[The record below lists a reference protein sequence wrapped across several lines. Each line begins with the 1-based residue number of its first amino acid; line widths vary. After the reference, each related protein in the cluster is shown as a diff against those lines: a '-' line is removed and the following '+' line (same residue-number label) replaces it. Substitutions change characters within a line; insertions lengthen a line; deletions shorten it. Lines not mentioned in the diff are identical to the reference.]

1 MSLRAVRKGSP
12 FCVQKIFCNIISS
25 EAYIES
31 SNINGGY
38 DMERTELEKLMDRYK
53 KEMLE
58 FSRKNGGKNMNDA
71 RDSGTETL
79 DEREQ
84 QLEDAVEGNKPF
96 ERDRSDPLPEI
107 EPREKIVEP
116 IKTDSEE
123 KAVPVQTNVRM
134 PQQSR
139 AAQTVDV
146 RERLRENCSRIN
158 GDSASTAEQKQRC
171 RDINDFLAKNEES
184 GTLRVETYAA
194 DRSFG
199 VGSARVMIF
208 LPLQSGNVT
217 VYDGLTNIDGVSD
230 SVRLPAPSREIGLS
244 PQNGSNPV
252 LPYSEY
258 TIYVE
263 HPDYVRAIF
272 SSVPV
277 FSGIESVQ
285 PVQML
290 AKSDGINEPEPIIV
304 DETDRTTLQR

>member
-1 MSLRAVRKGSP
+1 
-12 FCVQKIFCNIISS
+12 
-25 EAYIES
+25 
-31 SNINGGY
+31 
-38 DMERTELEKLMDRYK
+38 MERTELEKLMDRYK
-53 KEMLE
+53 REMLE
-58 FSRKNGGKNMNDA
+58 YSRKNSGNNMNTA
-71 RDSGTETL
+71 

-84 QLEDAVEGNKPF
+84 ELENAVEGNVPY

-107 EPREKIVEP
+107 EPREQPVEP
-116 IKTDSEE
+116 AAADKEE
-123 KAVPVQTNVRM
+123 PAIPVQADVSI
-134 PQQSR
+134 PQTGR
-139 AAQTVDV
+139 PPQTVDV

-158 GDSASTAEQKQRC
+158 SDSASSAEQRQRC
-171 RDINDFLAKNEES
+171 RDINDFLAKNEDS

-208 LPLQSGNVT
+208 LPLPSGNVT
-217 VYDGLTNIDGVSD
+217 VFDGITNIDGVSD

-244 PQNGSNPV
+244 PQNGENPV
-252 LPYSEY
+252 LPYSVY
-258 TIYVE
+258 TVYVE

-290 AKSDGINEPEPIIV
+290 AKSDGMSEPEPIVV

>member
-1 MSLRAVRKGSP
+1 MRVIR
-12 FCVQKIFCNIISS
+12 NIITPN
-25 EAYIES
+25 AYIEI

-53 KEMLE
+53 REMLE
-58 FSRKNGGKNMNDA
+58 YSRKNGGNNMNTA
-71 RDSGTETL
+71 

-84 QLEDAVEGNKPF
+84 ELENAVEGNVPY

-107 EPREKIVEP
+107 EPREQPVEP
-116 IKTDSEE
+116 AAADKEE
-123 KAVPVQTNVRM
+123 PAIPVQADVSI
-134 PQQSR
+134 PQTGR
-139 AAQTVDV
+139 PPQTVDV

-158 GDSASTAEQKQRC
+158 LDSASSAEQRQRC
-171 RDINDFLAKNEES
+171 RDINDFLAKNEDS

-208 LPLQSGNVT
+208 LPLPSGNVT
-217 VYDGLTNIDGVSD
+217 VFDGITNIDGVSD

-244 PQNGSNPV
+244 PQNGENPV
-252 LPYSEY
+252 LPYSVY
-258 TIYVE
+258 TVYVE

-290 AKSDGINEPEPIIV
+290 AKSDGMSEPEPIVV

>member
-1 MSLRAVRKGSP
+1 
-12 FCVQKIFCNIISS
+12 
-25 EAYIES
+25 
-31 SNINGGY
+31 
-38 DMERTELEKLMDRYK
+38 MERTELEKLMDRYK
-53 KEMLE
+53 REMLE

-71 RDSGTETL
+71 QNSGTNTL

-84 QLEDAVEGNKPF
+84 QLEDAVEGNIPF

-107 EPREKIVEP
+107 EPREQIVEP
-116 IKTDSEE
+116 TKTDKNET
-123 KAVPVQTNVRM
+123 AIPVQSNVTT
-134 PQQSR
+134 PQQNR
-139 AAQTVDV
+139 TLQTVDV
-146 RERLRENCSRIN
+146 RETLRENCSRIN
-158 GDSASTAEQKQRC
+158 ADSDSSAEQRQRC

-184 GTLRVETYAA
+184 GTLRIETYAA

-217 VYDGLTNIDGVSD
+217 VFDGITNIDGVSD

-244 PQNGSNPV
+244 PQNGENAV

-258 TIYVE
+258 TVYVE
-263 HPDYVRAIF
+263 HPNYVRAIF

-290 AKSDGINEPEPIIV
+290 AKSNGMTEPEPIVV